1 MEPVRDIGS
10 TLRQAR
16 DRRALPLDT
25 CAEATRIRSKYL
37 IAMEENR
44 FDNLPEP
51 AYARGFLKTYAGFLG
66 LDPGRLLDLYD
77 EETDGRP
84 DAAPAGAIQLEAREP
99 PVHGPEGA
107 HAGERGRGIPLMLI
121 LLGAAIAVAIV
132 YYVGTQLV

>member
-25 CAEATRIRSKYL
+25 CAESTRIRSKYL

-44 FDNLPEP
+44 FESLPEP
-51 AYARGFLKTYAGFLG
+51 AYARGFLKTYADFLG

-77 EETDGRP
+77 EEAGAHRNATP
-84 DAAPAGAIQLEAREP
+84 TGAIQLEAREP
-99 PVHGPEGA
+99 PLHSADGG
-107 HAGERGRGIPLMLI
+107 HAAARGRGVPLMLI
-121 LLGAAIAVAIV
+121 LIGAAIAVAVV
-132 YYVGTQLV
+132 YFIGTRLV

>member
-10 TLRQAR
+10 TLTQAR
-16 DRRALPLDT
+16 DRRALSLDT

-44 FDNLPEP
+44 FDSLPEP

-77 EETDGRP
+77 EQEDAQPG
-84 DAAPAGAIQLEAREP
+84 AAPAGTIQLEAREP
-99 PVHGPEGA
+99 RIHGPEGA
-107 HAGERGRGIPLMLI
+107 QIGGRGRGIPLMLI

-132 YYVGTQLV
+132 YYVGTRLA